1 MIWEVAREKMFA
13 EDGVILRRQVLNK
26 LQLSGVIAEY
36 EMTVPQTMQTPKH
49 EPIVVYWTHVPGARK
64 KLVKLS
70 QMPLMEHFVHDLAHL
85 ARPYATGDLRLLE
98 TIIFNKPPKEG
109 TKLNWHQDVSYFPFE
124 PNNQIAL
131 WIPFDSVK
139 KENGA
144 MVYALGSH
152 LKGLRASTDLHSGDV
167 FKNEER
173 EPIPD
178 NPEEHGYEVRCMEM
192 EPGDV
197 LLHDGRTWH
206 TSGPNTT
213 ENPRRGLSVRF
224 LVGDTFYK
232 PRAGSAAAFIS
243 QIDVVAGDLI
253 NDPAFPII

>member
-1 MIWEVAREKMFA
+1 MLSEFQR
-13 EDGVILRRQVLNK
+13 DGVILQRQALNAE
-26 LQLSGVIAEY
+26 LLRSVVVEY
-36 EMTVPQTMQTPKH
+36 EATTPEAIQTPKH

-70 QMPLMEHFVHDLAHL
+70 KMPVMEHFVHECADL

-109 TKLNWHQDVSYFPFE
+109 TRLNWHQDVSYFPFE

-139 KENGA
+139 AENGA

-173 EPIPD
+173 EKIPD
-178 NPEEHGYEVRCMEM
+178 DPAAEGYEVRCMEM

-213 ENPRRGLSVRF
+213 DNPRRGLSVRF
-224 LVGDTFYK
+224 LVGDTYYRK
-232 PRAGSAAAFIS
+232 RAGSAAAFIA
-243 QIDVVAGDLI
+243 QIDIKEGDLI
-253 NDPAFPII
+253 NDPAFPIL